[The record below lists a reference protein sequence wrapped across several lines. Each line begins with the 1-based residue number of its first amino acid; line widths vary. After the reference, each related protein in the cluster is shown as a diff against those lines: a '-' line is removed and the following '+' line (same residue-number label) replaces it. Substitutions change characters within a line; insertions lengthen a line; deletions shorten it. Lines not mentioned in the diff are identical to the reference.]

1 MRKNRLLKK
10 LGVTASMAA
19 VFGLVSSGVFIT
31 TTNLAGVPLMAPPAM
46 EAPAEAGATE
56 NSAALASADQSADD
70 GIITTDVSITTEGT
84 DTKDLTVPEVT
95 EMSMPAMVAITNT
108 TVQEIEDYFGGFG
121 SFGFGFGLGGF
132 GPYSEGNEEPQTYES
147 VSMGSG
153 VIIDE
158 TDDQL
163 IIATNAHVID
173 GATTLSVAF
182 VDDSAAAAQILGS
195 DASTDLAVI
204 AVNKSDLSEETLNA
218 IRIIDIG
225 SSEDLVVGESV
236 VAIGNALGYGQSVS
250 AGIVSALGRELTSS
264 DGSTEG
270 TEGGLIQ
277 TDAAINP
284 GNSGGALLNMQ
295 GELIGINSAKYASTE
310 VEGMGYAIPIT
321 PAMEILNKLAE
332 GESLTES
339 SQDAAN
345 IGSSVYLGI
354 SCTSITEDYASYY
367 GLPTGVYVKAIES
380 GSAAEAAGMEAGDI
394 ITALD
399 GTTIGSVDDLTS
411 ALATY
416 KPGDSAEVTVMR
428 ESDDESMSRMG
439 RSSLSYTAV
448 TLHVTFGEEEALQKT
463 STAGILQ

>member
-31 TTNLAGVPLMAPPAM
+31 TTNLAGAHGLAQTAI
-46 EAPAEAGATE
+46 EAPAEAGASLEVSTI
-56 NSAALASADQSADD
+56 SADPMEADG
-70 GIITTDVSITTEGT
+70 GIITTDVSVTTEGT
-84 DTKDLTVPEVT
+84 DTRNLTIPEVT
-95 EMSMPAMVAITNT
+95 QMSMPAMVAITNT

-121 SFGFGFGLGGF
+121 GFGFGYGFGGF
-132 GPYSEGNEEPQTYES
+132 GPYEGGNDEPQTYES

-153 VIIDE
+153 VIINE

-163 IIATNAHVID
+163 IIATNAHVIE

-182 VDDSAAAAQILGS
+182 VDDTAAAAQILGS
-195 DASTDLAVI
+195 DTNTDLAVI
-204 AVNKSDLSEETLNA
+204 AVNKEELSEETLNA

-225 SSEDLVVGESV
+225 SSDDLVVGESV

-250 AGIVSALGRELTSS
+250 AGIVSALGRELVSS

-270 TEGGLIQ
+270 TEDGLIQ

-321 PAMEILNKLAE
+321 PAMEILNKLAA
-332 GESLTES
+332 GESVAETPE
-339 SQDAAN
+339 
-345 IGSSVYLGI
+345 GSLNNGSGVRLGI
-354 SCTSITEDYASYY
+354 SCTSITEDYANYY
-367 GLPTGVYVKAIES
+367 GLPTGVYVKAIEA
-380 GSAAEAAGMEAGDI
+380 GSAADAAGMEEGDI
-394 ITALD
+394 ITELD
-399 GTTIGSVDDLTS
+399 GKTIASVDDLTS
-411 ALATY
+411 ALTAY
-416 KPGDSAEVTVMR
+416 EPGDTAEVTVMR
-428 ESDDESMSRMG
+428 EAADEAMSRLG
-439 RSSLSYTAV
+439 RSTLSYTAV
-448 TLHVTFGEEEALQKT
+448 TLQVTFGEDEALQQT
-463 STAGILQ
+463 SVSGILQ